1 MSSPPRAGDEFLRQA
16 KAALED
22 AEILL
27 AKDRA
32 SGVINRAY
40 YAAFYGA
47 CALLDSIG
55 LKAGSHQ
62 ALISLLHREFVRS
75 GKLDHELMQAYTRLF
90 EARMSGDYGPFALA
104 SPEVARRSLETAGRF
119 LTAVQLLLANG

>member
-1 MSSPPRAGDEFLRQA
+1 MSNPPSAEDEFLRQA

-62 ALISLLHREFVRS
+62 AVISLLHREFVRS
-75 GKLDHELMQAYTRLF
+75 GKLDHDLMQAFTRLF
-90 EARMSGDYGPFALA
+90 EARMSGDYGPFVLA
-104 SPEVARRSLETAGRF
+104 NPEVAGRSLETARQF
-119 LTAVQLLLANG
+119 LTAVQLLLAKS